1 MALNIL
7 KGAKP
12 SDRFKA
18 DVVALRQISVDKLP
32 YILEF
37 VLKYFLGRVPVRPE
51 LVVEVAKKAEIT
63 DEILLRSA
71 RVITTFMVNG
81 LTATKEELVADLQ
94 KLELSNEA
102 IDRMLN
108 FLEDQKAEI
117 SSAAEE
123 RREEAVPSLYDLNWR
138 VDIRY
143 ASGDFLREPTV
154 HALLRIQVYDGS
166 EIDQVYLEL
175 DKDDISR
182 LETTLSKLKTKFIE
196 AEKIKAKMFP
206 ASSGEV

>member
-12 SDRFKA
+12 SDRFEA
-18 DVVALRQISVDKLP
+18 DVAALRQISMDKLP
-32 YILEF
+32 YVLEF
-37 VLKYFLGRVPVRPE
+37 VLKYFLGRVPIRPE
-51 LVVEVAKKAEIT
+51 LVEEIAKKAEIT
-63 DEILLRSA
+63 DEILLRSTRA
-71 RVITTFMVNG
+71 ITTIIVNG
-81 LTATKEELVADLQ
+81 LAVTKEELVADLQ

-102 IDRMLN
+102 IDRILN
-108 FLEDQKAEI
+108 FLESQRAKV
-117 SSAAEE
+117 SSAAKD
-123 RREEAVPSLYDLNWR
+123 RREEAVPHLYDLNWR

-143 ASGDFLREPTV
+143 ASGDFFPEPTV
-154 HALLRIQVYDGS
+154 YALLRIQVYDGS
-166 EIDQVYLEL
+166 QIDQVYLEL

-206 ASSGEV
+206 A